1 MRLFIICVTMLTSM
15 YAIADVSFDQEV
27 PADLQ
32 TQIRG
37 DLDMVY
43 SLQGTTA
50 SSTYQSI
57 FQAKTLDGVSLKNFF
72 NQRIEAFGMDD
83 CGGGP
88 SVAACVIPWNST
100 SKMWVTPNYVKFSA
114 PQLFRISIIF
124 HESRHT
130 ETNNGF
136 FSHVNCP
143 TPYKDASGRDIVGII
158 SGRPMAGLPA
168 CDDKTNG
175 AYGLQAVLL
184 KNIEHACTNCT
195 EKVRQDGQLFG
206 NDTINRISDLPSRKV
221 LADDLQ

>member
-1 MRLFIICVTMLTSM
+1 MRSIVVCLLALTCTH
-15 YAIADVSFDQEV
+15 ALADVSFDSDV
-27 PADLQ
+27 PTDLQ
-32 TQIRG
+32 AQIRG
-37 DLDMVY
+37 DLDMV
-43 SLQGTTA
+43 SSIQGTTGSA
-50 SSTYQSI
+50 TFQNI
-57 FQAKTLDGVSLKNFF
+57 FQSPSLDGTSLKNFF
-72 NQRIEAFGMDD
+72 NQRITAFGMDE
-83 CGGGP
+83 CGGGG

-100 SKMWVTPNYVKFSA
+100 SKMWVTPNYVKFNA

-130 ETNNGF
+130 ESNNGF
-136 FSHVNCP
+136 FGHVDCP
-143 TPYKDASGRDIVGII
+143 VPYKDANGRDIVGII

-168 CDDKTNG
+168 CDNKING

-221 LADDLQ
+221 LTDDLQ

>member
-1 MRLFIICVTMLTSM
+1 MRLFIVLVAILTSVH
-15 YAIADVSFDQEV
+15 ALAEITFDNEV
-27 PADLQ
+27 PMDLQ

-37 DLDMVY
+37 DLDMISSV
-43 SLQGTTA
+43 QGTTGSA
-50 SSTYQSI
+50 TFQSI
-57 FQAKTLDGVSLKNFF
+57 FQTKILDGVSLKNFF
-72 NQRIEAFGMDD
+72 NQRITAFGMDD
-83 CGGGP
+83 CGGGG

-130 ETNNGF
+130 EENNGF

-143 TPYKDASGRDIVGII
+143 VPYKDASGRDIVGII

-168 CDDKTNG
+168 CDNKING

-184 KNIEHACTNCT
+184 KNVEHACTNCT

-206 NDTINRISDLPSRKV
+206 NDAINRISDLPSRKV
-221 LADDLQ
+221 LTDDLQ